1 MTKKV
6 IKDNKVNQEPDSKS
20 NSFDLRGTTQT
31 IWPERRKE
39 MPSFLIPQWGMAA
52 SPHGH
57 TTEWTGL
64 GYTIHL
70 DFRVLLGQKRD
81 RYVIPSTLSA
91 VHWSGRHLSS
101 VVEQSSHKCCTNH
114 PLALAHCEGQ
124 EIHYC
129 ASGTSCCLSELS
141 KVLS

>member
-1 MTKKV
+1 MTNKV
-6 IKDNKVNQEPDSKS
+6 IKDNKVSRGPDSKS
-20 NSFDLRGTTQT
+20 NSFDLSGTTQT

-39 MPSFLIPQWGMAA
+39 MPSSLIPQWGMAA

-57 TTEWTGL
+57 TREWTGL

-70 DFRVLLGQKRD
+70 ASRVLLCRKRD

-91 VHWSGRHLSS
+91 VHLSDRHLSS
-101 VVEQSSHKCCTNH
+101 AVEQSSHKCCTNH
-114 PLALAHCEGQ
+114 PLALAHCEGK
-124 EIHYC
+124 EIRYC